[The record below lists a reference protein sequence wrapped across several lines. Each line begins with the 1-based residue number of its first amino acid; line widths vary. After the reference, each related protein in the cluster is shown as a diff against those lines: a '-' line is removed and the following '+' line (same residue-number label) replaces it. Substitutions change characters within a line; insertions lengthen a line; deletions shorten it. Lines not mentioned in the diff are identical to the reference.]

1 MFLHNSARM
10 SKGPKSALQEGDEFF
25 IEGDPLQ
32 MMVGGMEG
40 SPVRSSTAAAG
51 RPPTQPKRDFS
62 SDSLVSLEQ
71 QQQSH
76 HHHHSMRPKTLSFG
90 QGFQV
95 RYYRIMTAEIIKVS
109 PVLGNRLA

>member
-1 MFLHNSARM
+1 M
-10 SKGPKSALQEGDEFF
+10 SKGPKSALQEGDDFF
-25 IEGDPLQ
+25 EGDPLQ

-40 SPVRSSTAAAG
+40 SPVRNTATVAG

-62 SDSLVSLEQ
+62 SDSLVSLDQ
-71 QQQSH
+71 QQQQP

-95 RYYRIMTAEIIKVS
+95 RY
-109 PVLGNRLA
+109 